1 MMIFLVAL
9 ALLGMFAFYSLLAY
23 FLIRL
28 ISKKGFKVTLTKY
41 EILEMMT
48 WLALI
53 CIVVYS
59 IKSWSSTTILPAI
72 MLIIPLRNM
81 RISNRKHR
89 ERITRESAPFAVN
102 KEGTL

>member
-1 MMIFLVAL
+1 MMIFMVAL
-9 ALLGMFAFYSLLAY
+9 AILGMFAFYSLLAY

-41 EILEMMT
+41 EILEIMT

-53 CIVVYS
+53 FIVFYS
-59 IKSWSSTTILPAI
+59 IKSWSSFTILPAVLLVI
-72 MLIIPLRNM
+72 TLKNM

-89 ERITRESAPFAVN
+89 ERIKRELA
-102 KEGTL
+102 

>member
-9 ALLGMFAFYSLLAY
+9 ALLGMLAFYSLLAY

-41 EILEMMT
+41 EILEIMT

-53 CIVVYS
+53 VIVFYN
-59 IKSWSSTTILPAI
+59 IKSWSTSTILPAVL
-72 MLIIPLRNM
+72 LIIPLRNM

-89 ERITRESAPFAVN
+89 ERIKRESAA
-102 KEGTL
+102 LQ